1 MSSINTPT
9 PTIAKKKNIAE
20 PSKMAKNAPNAIVNT
35 LVPSA
40 SINAKRKASSEIEVA
55 QAPVKKAKNKEG
67 LKKSLQGR
75 LDVVYNSMLSI
86 LQNDP
91 MGYQYEDFDE
101 SGFILLS
108 TTCGVVDYDHY
119 IGCDLDGGEVAECY
133 PEWEELYKEYHK
145 ITLEAEQPN
154 INLVFGK

>member
-1 MSSINTPT
+1 MSTNMSIHTSANNEELAEASNMPYTSS
-9 PTIAKKKNIAE
+9 NI
-20 PSKMAKNAPNAIVNT
+20 PQTSSNAIPMPENYFKDVKGDQK
-35 LVPSA
+35 PS
-40 SINAKRKASSEIEVA
+40 R
-55 QAPVKKAKNKEG
+55 
-67 LKKSLQGR
+67 LQGR
-75 LDVVYNSMLSI
+75 LDAVYNSMLSI

-108 TTCGVVDYDHY
+108 TTCGVVDCDHY
-119 IGCDLDGGEVAECY
+119 INCDLDGGEVAEFY

-145 ITLEAEQPN
+145 ITLEAEQLN